1 MAAEAATLRSYD
13 FYLDWFTSP
22 LIFGDYPVTM
32 KRRVGSRMPAFTI
45 QQSKQVKGAMEF
57 IVSVKDWLDALA
69 RDLRDFNIDSG
80 AQIEFKHVGDPPKSE
95 ALRTLLE
102 PHESML
108 SEHDLCWQV
117 SIFMSISREAKEGMH
132 ILNAITFL
140 ELECNIK

>member
-32 KRRVGSRMPAFTI
+32 KRRVGSRMPTFTI

-80 AQIEFKHVGDPPKSE
+80 AQIEFK
-95 ALRTLLE
+95 
-102 PHESML
+102 
-108 SEHDLCWQV
+108 
-117 SIFMSISREAKEGMH
+117 
-132 ILNAITFL
+132 
-140 ELECNIK
+140 